1 MNQLEIIKKKYN
13 LIRFHLNEKSR
24 RLWAATE
31 AIILGYGGLKVV
43 SQATKI
49 SEPTIRNG
57 IAELQCDNADKPN
70 YKKSRKPG
78 GGRKSLSKIHSNLKK
93 DLLELVESTTR
104 GDPMSPLLWS
114 AKSTRNLATELQKK
128 GYTISHVV
136 VAKLLSE
143 LEYSLQGNKKT
154 REGSSNPDRNAQ
166 FEHINN
172 TAKEFLKNENP
183 IISIDTKKKEL
194 VGNYKNAGQEYAPQG
209 KPIEVNM
216 HDFQT
221 ALFKAIPYGI
231 YDIVRNEG
239 WVNVGINHDTAE
251 FAVESIRRWW
261 NGLGKSRYPNAKK
274 LMITADGGG
283 SNGSRTRL
291 FKIELQKLANKTGLE
306 ISICHFPPGTS
317 KWNKIEHRLF
327 SFITQN
333 WRAKPLTD
341 LVTIVNLIAATTTKT
356 GLKVSCEL
364 DENEYKKGI
373 VVSKEEM
380 NNLKITR
387 NDFHGEWN
395 YTISP
400 QETKVIC

>member
-1 MNQLEIIKKKYN
+1 MNQLETIKKKYD
-13 LIRFHLNEKSR
+13 LIKFHLSEKGR

-31 AIILGYGGLKVV
+31 AIVLGYGGLKAV
-43 SQATKI
+43 SEATKI

-57 IAELQCDNADKPN
+57 IVELQCDNPDKPN
-70 YKKSRKPG
+70 YKKSRKSG
-78 GGRKSLSKIHSNLKK
+78 GGRKALSEIHSNLKK
-93 DLLELVESTTR
+93 DLLELVESSTR

-183 IISIDTKKKEL
+183 VISIDTKKKEL
-194 VGNYKNAGQEYAPQG
+194 VGNFKNAGQEYAPQG

-231 YDIVRNEG
+231 YDIIKNEG
-239 WVNVGINHDTAE
+239 WVNVGVNHDTAE

-291 FKIELQKLANKTGLE
+291 FKTELQKFANETGLV

-373 VVSKEEM
+373 VVSDEEM

>member
-1 MNQLEIIKKKYN
+1 MSQLEIIKKKYD
-13 LIRFHLNEKSR
+13 LIKSHLNEKGR
-24 RLWAATE
+24 RLWAAAET
-31 AIILGYGGLKVV
+31 IVLGYGGLKTV
-43 SQATKI
+43 SQATEI

-57 IAELQCDNADKPN
+57 IAELKCDNPDKLSH
-70 YKKSRKPG
+70 KKSRKSG
-78 GGRKSLSKIHSNLKK
+78 GGRKSLSKIYPNLKK
-93 DLLELVESTTR
+93 DLLELLESATR

-183 IISIDTKKKEL
+183 VISIDTKKKEL
-194 VGNYKNAGQEYAPQG
+194 VGNFKNAGQEYAPQG

-221 ALFKAIPYGI
+221 ELFKAIPYGI
-231 YDIVRNEG
+231 YDIIKNEG
-239 WVNVGINHDTAE
+239 WVNVGINNDTSE

-261 NGLGKSRYPNAKK
+261 NGLGKSRYPNSKK

-291 FKIELQKLANKTGLE
+291 FKTELQKFANETGLE
-306 ISICHFPPGTS
+306 ISVCHFPPGTS

-341 LVTIVNLIAATTTKT
+341 LVTIVNLIAATTTKA

-373 VVSKEEM
+373 VVSDEEM
-380 NNLKITR
+380 NNLKITK
-387 NDFHGEWN
+387 NNFHGEWN

-400 QETKVIC
+400 QEIKIIC